1 MKKDV
6 FKEGYHGKQL
16 SFYETLAAAA
26 IAWVIVNTVSVR
38 VIDLPQW
45 YACGVLHYPGRLGNG
60 YFMILVTVVD
70 TLSDVVK
77 TRLQV
82 EARKGQS
89 SYKGMGDAFSKIC
102 KWGLKF
108 VDPASNLSASS
119 QTRRRASRPFSR
131 EVLPVS
137 CGAARSLASLCLH
150 TSTCTRWDLLF
161 CGLRLWL
168 MHFVPVS

>member
-1 MKKDV
+1 
-6 FKEGYHGKQL
+6 
-16 SFYETLAAAA
+16 
-26 IAWVIVNTVSVR
+26 VIVNTVSVR

-60 YFMILVTVVD
+60 CFMILVTVVD

-102 KWGLKF
+102 K
-108 VDPASNLSASS
+108 
-119 QTRRRASRPFSR
+119 
-131 EVLPVS
+131 
-137 CGAARSLASLCLH
+137 
-150 TSTCTRWDLLF
+150 
-161 CGLRLWL
+161 
-168 MHFVPVS
+168 